1 MGLVAHPYDR
11 SMKLEQGDGVLLL
24 DGVPLAGCVTPTD
37 GDESAF
43 SILPEGVLYCYAAP
57 TEVEV
62 WVIGQRLAG
71 HVPADEEIAA
81 KEAEIS
87 AAESD

>member
-1 MGLVAHPYDR
+1 
-11 SMKLEQGDGVLLL
+11 MKLEQGDGALLL
-24 DGVPLAGCVTPTD
+24 DGSPLDGCVTPTN
-37 GDESAF
+37 GDQSAF

-62 WVIGQRLAG
+62 WAIGQRLAG
-71 HVPADEEIAA
+71 HVPTAEEIAA

-87 AAESD
+87 AAASN